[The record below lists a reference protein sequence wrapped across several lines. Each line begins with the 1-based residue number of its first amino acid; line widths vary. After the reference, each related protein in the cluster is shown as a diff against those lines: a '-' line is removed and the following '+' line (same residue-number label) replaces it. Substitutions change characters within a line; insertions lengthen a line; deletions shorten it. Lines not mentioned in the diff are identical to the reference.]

1 MAIISM
7 RSAGDLPLTSDYMP
21 LISWYFFL
29 SLLFTFA
36 SFMWFSACNFY
47 RTTGSLPMIL
57 NRMAK
62 LLLKTKQFIFKCFK
76 VNKVENLAEI
86 ETMISALNYFA
97 LFIMTLPMF
106 GSYLTIWLIISN

>member
-1 MAIISM
+1 M

-47 RTTGSLPMIL
+47 RTTGSLPIIL
-57 NRMAK
+57 KTMAK
-62 LLLKTKQFIFKCFK
+62 LLLKTKQLIFKCFK
-76 VNKVENLAEI
+76 VNKVENLAKEEI
-86 ETMISALNYFA
+86 DNLISTLNYFA
-97 LFIMTLPMF
+97 LFLMTLTMF